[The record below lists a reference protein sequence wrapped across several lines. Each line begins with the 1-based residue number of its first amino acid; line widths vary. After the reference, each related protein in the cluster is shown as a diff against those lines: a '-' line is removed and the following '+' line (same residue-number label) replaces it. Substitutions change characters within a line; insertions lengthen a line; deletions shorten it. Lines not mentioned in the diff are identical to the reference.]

1 MANSIEFVPVDP
13 PAGSIVKNDR
23 AGRTRYTRQ
32 YKEEVLEAFESS
44 SLSAAA
50 FARHCGIKYS
60 TFAAWVAARKRIRRP
75 DSGAKPVFLVAEV
88 PEESQP
94 VGLEVSL
101 PGGAVLRVSDSFQVK
116 LLAELLHLL
125 S

>member
-1 MANSIEFVPVDP
+1 MENSIHSVPVDP
-13 PAGSIVKNDR
+13 PAGSIVKTDR

-44 SLSAAA
+44 SPGA

-60 TFAAWVAARKRIRRP
+60 TFAAWVAARKRSRRP
-75 DSGAKPVFLVAEV
+75 ESGAKPVFLVAEV

-94 VGLEVSL
+94 AGLEVSL